1 MNYRKNDEIRAVID
15 GLGNE
20 GEGISHVDGFPFFIK
35 DTAPGDIVT
44 AKVMKVKSSFGYA
57 KLLEIEQPSECRVR
71 PECPVAL
78 KCGGCSLQH
87 ISYEEELRYKDEKV
101 YNCLLRIGGIP
112 AKILDRAREPIVPSE
127 KVFRYRNKAQCPVGR
142 DSEGRAVAGFYSGRT
157 HHIVPEDDC
166 ALSPALFKVVIRTVT
181 DIINEYGISVYN
193 EETGKGLIRHI
204 LIRMGF
210 GTGEL
215 MTCIVSSGEKIP
227 HIRELSDAL
236 MGIPGMKSVCLNI
249 NPEKTNVILGKKII
263 PLRGKPFIEDVLCG
277 LRFRISPLSFYQ
289 VNPLTAEKLYSC
301 ALDYAGLEEYGGP
314 SDGGSFGGGP
324 SDGDAFAGGPSDG
337 DAFAGGSEGAAPSRD
352 AVKEVWD
359 LCCGIGTITLAAAS
373 RSDKLLVHGVEIVEE
388 AVKDARVNAE
398 LNGIENADF
407 TAAAAEEYLPRYLI
421 DHPGSRADVVIL
433 DPPRKGVRPEVLES
447 IAKLLPERVVY
458 VSCDPAT
465 LARDLK
471 TLLSAGYRL
480 SKYRVFDQFSRTA
493 HVEVCCLLEQLRPA
507 KEHIEITINAE
518 DYYRIKDSEKKQD
531 E

>member
-1 MNYRKNDEIRAVID
+1 MKYRKNDEIRAVID

-44 AKVMKVKSSFGYA
+44 AKVMKVKSSYGYA

-112 AKILDRAREPIVPSE
+112 AKTLDGAREPIVPSE

-181 DIINEYGISVYN
+181 ELINEYGISVYN

-210 GTGEL
+210 GTGEI

-227 HIRELSDAL
+227 HIRELSEAL

-263 PLRGKPFIEDVLCG
+263 PLMGEPFIEDILCG

-289 VNPLTAEKLYSC
+289 VNPLTAEKLYNC
-301 ALDYAGLEEYGGP
+301 ALDYAGL
-314 SDGGSFGGGP
+314 
-324 SDGDAFAGGPSDG
+324 GDAAGEAPDG
-337 DAFAGGSEGAAPSRD
+337 GAAP
-352 AVKEVWD
+352 KEVWD

-373 RSDKLLVHGVEIVEE
+373 RSDALRVHGVEIVEE
-388 AVKDARVNAE
+388 AVEDARVNAG

-407 TAAAAEEYLPRYLI
+407 TAAAAEEYLPRYLL

-447 IAKLLPERVVY
+447 ITKLLPERVVY

-471 TLLSAGYRL
+471 TLLAAGYRL
-480 SKYRVFDQFSRTA
+480 LKYRVFDQFSRTA
-493 HVEVCCLLEQLRPA
+493 HVETAVLLQRSD
-507 KEHIEITINAE
+507 T
-518 DYYRIKDSEKKQD
+518 
-531 E
+531 